1 MTENSQVE
9 LEDGHARLRGELTFA
24 TTPGLYSRMQQA
36 LDEKSALS
44 TIDLAKVTTVDSSG
58 LALLLEWQA
67 AQHSTDSEFRIDNAP
82 DNLLRLARLCEA
94 EALLNISGRR
104 SEQ

>member
-9 LEDGHARLRGELTFA
+9 LKDGHARLRGELTFA
-24 TTPGLYSRMQQA
+24 TTPDFYSRMLQA
-36 LDEKSALS
+36 LDEKSVLS
-44 TIDLAKVTTVDSSG
+44 TIDLTEVTAVDSSG

-67 AQHSTDSEFRIDNAP
+67 AQCSADSAFRIDNAP

-104 SEQ
+104 SDQ